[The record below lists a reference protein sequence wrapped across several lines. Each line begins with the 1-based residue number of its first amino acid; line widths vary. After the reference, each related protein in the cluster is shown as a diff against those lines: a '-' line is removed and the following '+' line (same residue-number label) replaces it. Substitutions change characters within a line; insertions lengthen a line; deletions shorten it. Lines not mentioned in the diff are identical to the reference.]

1 MIGQERNKEQVAAW
15 KDMDNLPRTL
25 MITGARGSGKRTLA
39 SYIAE
44 QFGFDVRWIGN
55 KVNDV
60 RDMIAD
66 CRSLSKP
73 TMFVFV
79 GADDMSLSAKNSLL
93 KVTEEPPNDAYFV
106 IPLEDAGNT
115 LATIKSRSIEL
126 QMEPYTH
133 AELAEFSD
141 NELCLTIAT
150 SPGEIIELEKAGVDN
165 LVEIVEKVVDN
176 VYDVS
181 SGNALNIA
189 KNVKFK
195 DEDEGYPLD
204 VFWRVLN
211 VRLVNR
217 IMTNLDRIT
226 MSEVQ
231 LYSDWISITQRY
243 LNYIGNASLNKRMIF
258 DMWLFDIRNEVK

>member
-1 MIGQERNKEQVAAW
+1 MIGQKRNKEQISIW
-15 KDMDNLPRTL
+15 KDNDNLPRTL
-25 MITGARGSGKRTLA
+25 MITGMRGSGKRTLA

-44 QFGFDVRWIGN
+44 QFDLDVRWVGN

-60 RDMIAD
+60 RDMITD

-73 TMFVFV
+73 TLFVFV

-106 IPLEDAGNT
+106 IPLEDASNT

-126 QMEPYTH
+126 QMEPYSY
-133 AELAEFSD
+133 AELAKFSND
-141 NELCLTIAT
+141 ELCLTIAT

-176 VYDVS
+176 VDDVS

-189 KNVKFK
+189 RNIKFK
-195 DEDEGYPLD
+195 DEDEGYSLD

-217 IMTNLDRIT
+217 ITTELDKIT

-231 LYSDWISITQRY
+231 LYSDWIFITQRY
-243 LNYIGNASLNKRMIF
+243 LNYIGNASLNKRMLF